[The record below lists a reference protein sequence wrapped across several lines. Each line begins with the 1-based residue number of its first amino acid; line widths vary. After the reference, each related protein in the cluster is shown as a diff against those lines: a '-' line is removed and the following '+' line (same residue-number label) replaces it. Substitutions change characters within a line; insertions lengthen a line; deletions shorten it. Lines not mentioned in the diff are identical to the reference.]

1 MTKTELA
8 DHLHRKKYNCCQ
20 SVLCALA
27 DKVDIDE
34 QTLFRMGEGFGLGM
48 GNMNGVCGALSA
60 VIILSGIRNSDG
72 NLENPGSKQSTMAL
86 VKKLQEEFKEKTG
99 SIICRELKG
108 ADTGKMLCSC
118 PDCIRIATEIA
129 EEMLSDRPS

>member
-1 MTKTELA
+1 
-8 DHLHRKKYNCCQ
+8 
-20 SVLCALA
+20 
-27 DKVDIDE
+27 
-34 QTLFRMGEGFGLGM
+34 
-48 GNMNGVCGALSA
+48 MNGVCGALSA